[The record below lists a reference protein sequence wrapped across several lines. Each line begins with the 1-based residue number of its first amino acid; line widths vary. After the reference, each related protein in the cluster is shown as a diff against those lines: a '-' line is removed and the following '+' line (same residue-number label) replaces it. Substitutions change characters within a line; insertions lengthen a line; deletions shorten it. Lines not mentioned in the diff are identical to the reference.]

1 VPLQFGRSRSISL
14 LLGFL
19 VFALNESLINGICG
33 IGFVEIAFMLL
44 AYGGLDLLER
54 LVSGFELVMGI
65 IQCFG
70 RVYHFR
76 FKGGSKLEQLP
87 QYIARV

>member
-1 VPLQFGRSRSISL
+1 MAFG
-14 LLGFL
+14 
-19 VFALNESLINGICG
+19 ALAVWKLPSCILHI
-33 IGFVEIAFMLL
+33 L
-44 AYGGLDLLER
+44 AYGLDLLER

-87 QYIARV
+87 HIARV